1 MDVALDCGIFE
12 HGRWSRIAQVLGV
25 DHLCSMVTIKLFFSL
40 IGHPKPEICERTGM
54 KSDVIVLPGGVHDS
68 NGSLVSF
75 LATSTTSTSTK
86 EGETKHHEFVLAS
99 TGT

>member
-1 MDVALDCGIFE
+1 MEDGLELHKFLVLIIFVP
-12 HGRWSRIAQVLGV
+12 WSPSS
-25 DHLCSMVTIKLFFSL
+25 CFSS

-54 KSDVIVLPGGVHDS
+54 KSDVIVFSGVHDS

-75 LATSTTSTSTK
+75 LATSTTSTTTK
-86 EGETKHHEFVLAS
+86 EGETKHHEFVLTS

>member
-1 MDVALDCGIFE
+1 MEDGFELHKFLVLIIFVP
-12 HGRWSRIAQVLGV
+12 WSPSS
-25 DHLCSMVTIKLFFSL
+25 CFSS

-54 KSDVIVLPGGVHDS
+54 KSDVIVLPGVHDS

-75 LATSTTSTSTK
+75 LATSTTSTTTK